1 MAFSSLRAKSLQPGF
16 EFGPMRP
23 NWPKLKLTCN
33 CLKEPLRGWGR
44 RLTFLPEL
52 LARAAWNS
60 SKPEPDLESSPSW
73 TGSAIMLDGRLQ
85 AARWKRE
92 IAAKIMFR
100 RMSKRMGPP
109 GLAAVV
115 IGDRPDSLLYVR
127 RKCEACE
134 EVGIRFH
141 LERLP
146 GDADQDMVVNVLR
159 KLNSDD
165 RFHGI
170 MLQLPV
176 PVHLNE
182 SRLLESI
189 NPMKDVDGLHP
200 YNVGRLAMR
209 GTWRPA
215 FIPCAPLGCVELLWR
230 ENIQI
235 RGRSVAVLGDSN
247 VVGMPISWL
256 LRDSGVST
264 INVVHGYWLK
274 DPEQNNMKF
283 PAQADFVEPNLLNT
297 VRNADIIISAI
308 GRAEVIKRDWV
319 KAGATVIDV
328 GINPIPWDHHKGI
341 ARCSHASSRK
351 VPAAYLEQRPRKP
364 EKSDYKVVGD
374 VAAEEVSHVAN
385 AMTPVPG
392 GIGPMT
398 IAALVMNLTR
408 RATTFTGY

>member
-1 MAFSSLRAKSLQPGF
+1 
-16 EFGPMRP
+16 
-23 NWPKLKLTCN
+23 
-33 CLKEPLRGWGR
+33 
-44 RLTFLPEL
+44 
-52 LARAAWNS
+52 
-60 SKPEPDLESSPSW
+60 
-73 TGSAIMLDGRLQ
+73 MLDGRLQ

-92 IAAKIMFR
+92 IAAKILFR
-100 RMSKRMGPP
+100 RTSKRMGPP

-127 RKCEACE
+127 RKSEACE

-182 SRLLESI
+182 SRLLGSI

-235 RGRSVAVLGDSN
+235 KGRSVAVLGDSN

-256 LRDSGVST
+256 LRDSGAST

-274 DPEQNNMKF
+274 DPFEH
-283 PAQADFVEPNLLNT
+283 
-297 VRNADIIISAI
+297 S
-308 GRAEVIKRDWV
+308 
-319 KAGATVIDV
+319 
-328 GINPIPWDHHKGI
+328 
-341 ARCSHASSRK
+341 
-351 VPAAYLEQRPRKP
+351 
-364 EKSDYKVVGD
+364 
-374 VAAEEVSHVAN
+374 
-385 AMTPVPG
+385 
-392 GIGPMT
+392 
-398 IAALVMNLTR
+398 
-408 RATTFTGY
+408 